1 MKNNQIL
8 IISNSEATGKKIA
21 ERTKLLRE
29 RDTIKVVSYIEAISV
44 LNLTQPTLIIIYCSN
59 SDSISIIK
67 EIRTLE
73 TLNKVPVIFVGD
85 TFVED
90 VLLYAFDNGIDDF
103 FFLDE
108 ADSIILTRIFLTIQK
123 SVLYKQI
130 ETHKQIL
137 TAAEIIDKR
146 TGVYLKDKAHIILRN
161 FFSNS
166 IEENLENTVFM
177 YLRPISKNHK
187 GLNTQKITKTIQSI
201 IRGNDILAFGRA
213 AGYYLILYNS
223 GQKGAY
229 IVLNRIKKLLN
240 EDCTIYANAAEIT
253 KSFEEMEPIL
263 YQKLKEQ
270 IDNDIEF
277 NFLQDLKVEE
287 AASKLEIK
295 DETGKSF
302 KDFKSEFFTSFEKII
317 APIFY
322 QVRTQIEDKY
332 TEAEIDYKIKEEES
346 RFTLTQNSAKSEL
359 IITYPSYIKVIVDI
373 KHIDD
378 KTSPNIRRLTYD
390 FEDFSETTL
399 NSLLSDMV
407 NEFANRLSL
416 SKVLKSK

>member
-1 MKNNQIL
+1 
-8 IISNSEATGKKIA
+8 
-21 ERTKLLRE
+21 
-29 RDTIKVVSYIEAISV
+29 
-44 LNLTQPTLIIIYCSN
+44 
-59 SDSISIIK
+59 
-67 EIRTLE
+67 
-73 TLNKVPVIFVGD
+73 
-85 TFVED
+85 
-90 VLLYAFDNGIDDF
+90 
-103 FFLDE
+103 
-108 ADSIILTRIFLTIQK
+108 
-123 SVLYKQI
+123 
-130 ETHKQIL
+130 
-137 TAAEIIDKR
+137 
-146 TGVYLKDKAHIILRN
+146 
-161 FFSNS
+161 
-166 IEENLENTVFM
+166 
-177 YLRPISKNHK
+177 
-187 GLNTQKITKTIQSI
+187 
-201 IRGNDILAFGRA
+201 
-213 AGYYLILYNS
+213 
-223 GQKGAY
+223 
-229 IVLNRIKKLLN
+229 
-240 EDCTIYANAAEIT
+240 
-253 KSFEEMEPIL
+253 MEPIL